1 MSALLDEPA
10 VHRYFAHRLVLAHRW
25 TPFRKIAC
33 RKAASHD
40 RQDLAETRRPQ
51 NLILDEYQWLLSRI
65 LMTGLSSLKLSASH
79 NFCWTLC
86 SGILTHCLFEEDVH
100 QRWQFI
106 GICESHRFF
115 CPRFFLNLTNFFKP
129 RKTNIYIILKWSRR
143 VFRIESITLS
153 NWLPC
158 YLYCSLFIQNKI
170 KISAILPLA
179 YSLIHERLML
189 YNSSLTKS
197 LCSNYSFSW

>member
-1 MSALLDEPA
+1 MAEIGRDQTTTKLDFRWISVAAFENFDDGLVVIKAISFAQFLLTALQWNTNPLSIWGG
-10 VHRYFAHRLVLAHRW
+10 R
-25 TPFRKIAC
+25 
-33 RKAASHD
+33 AS
-40 RQDLAETRRPQ
+40 
-51 NLILDEYQWLLSRI
+51 
-65 LMTGLSSLKLSASH
+65 
-79 NFCWTLC
+79 
-86 SGILTHCLFEEDVH
+86 
-100 QRWQFI
+100 RWQFI

-115 CPRFFLNLTNFFKP
+115 CPRFFPNLTNFSKP
-129 RKTNIYIILKWSRR
+129 RKTDIYIILKWSRR